1 MEENELRKKQE
12 QAMREKLLAEEA
24 KQQDPKVL
32 FAQSDGLLLKK
43 VCGMLKKN
51 SIKAPL
57 RMCRSKPR
65 RRGSSS
71 RS

>member
-24 KQQDPKVL
+24 KQQDPKVP
-32 FAQSDGLLLKK
+32 FAQSGRLVLC
-43 VCGMLKKN
+43 VCGMLEKN
-51 SIKAPL
+51 SVKAPL
-57 RMCRSKPR
+57 HMCRSKPR

>member
-32 FAQSDGLLLKK
+32 FAQSDGLLLIK
-43 VCGMLKKN
+43 VCGMLKKTV
-51 SIKAPL
+51 
-57 RMCRSKPR
+57 
-65 RRGSSS
+65 
-71 RS
+71 

>member
-32 FAQSDGLLLKK
+32 FAQANGLLL
-43 VCGMLKKN
+43 L
-51 SIKAPL
+51 
-57 RMCRSKPR
+57 
-65 RRGSSS
+65 
-71 RS
+71 